1 MKISG
6 NIPIDDGIPSEK
18 MREAHK
24 NRELDNKDNANK
36 AEDSK
41 DKISLSGKAK
51 EINELKR
58 IISDL
63 PETRSDRIE
72 ALKKAIESG
81 NYTID
86 AQKIAQKMLE
96 EL

>member
-1 MKISG
+1 MKING
-6 NIPIDDGIPSEK
+6 NIPIDDGMQKEK
-18 MREAHK
+18 LREAHK
-24 NRELDNKDNANK
+24 NRDVDTKDNANK
-36 AEDSK
+36 VDDSK

-58 IISDL
+58 MISDL
-63 PETRSDRIE
+63 PDMRSDRID

-81 NYTID
+81 TYTID
-86 AQKIAQKMLE
+86 AQKIAKKILE